1 MAVLDKTTGATAGAS
16 TGGWT
21 SGIITRFNR
30 VTFTPTAADVLQIF
44 DVQKGEKILGI
55 AMKVITGSNQASTI
69 AIGLTG
75 GTTNGYLAATSIA
88 AAAEGTTTIGTDGV
102 YLNGAHASADRQVA
116 FTAAD
121 TIDALLAT
129 SGTNTCVVEFEMVSF
144 RTTLS

>member
-1 MAVLDKTTGATAGAS
+1 MAVLDKTTTATPGGS

-21 SGIITRFNR
+21 SGLITRFNR

-55 AMKVITGSNQASTI
+55 AMKVITGSDAASTI

-75 GTTNGYLAATSIA
+75 GTTDGYLAATSIA
-88 AAAEGTTTIGTDGV
+88 AAAEGTTTVGTT
-102 YLNGAHASADRQVA
+102 GAYITGATWQAA

-129 SGTNTCVVEFEMVSF
+129 SGTNSCVVEFEMVSF
-144 RTTLS
+144 RTTLA